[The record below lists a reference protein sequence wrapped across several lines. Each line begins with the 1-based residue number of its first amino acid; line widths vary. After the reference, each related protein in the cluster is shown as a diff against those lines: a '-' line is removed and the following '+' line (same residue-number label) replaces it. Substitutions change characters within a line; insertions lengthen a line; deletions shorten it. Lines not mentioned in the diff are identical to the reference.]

1 MSRRGAALCLWHRL
15 KYVDLGSSSLTV
27 LIFPTGF
34 GFNFAADEQVLS
46 TSMMSYWGSFAWN
59 GNPNV
64 EGQAGMYVLRL
75 HACMYQQTS

>member
-1 MSRRGAALCLWHRL
+1 M
-15 KYVDLGSSSLTV
+15 TV
-27 LIFPTGF
+27 HMFLTGF

-64 EGQAGMYVLRL
+64 EGQAGMYMVLLCVLCCTVCPAAHHVQCGPRT
-75 HACMYQQTS
+75 QPPTT